1 MKHRT
6 YAIAAAITAIVIAS
20 ATAATAQEPSE
31 SLAGATVHTGGHAT
45 PTYAKQSR
53 QEFARNSGIRDNDII
68 IIDGRISALADMQ
81 ALKPEQIREFTAFRM
96 GKTHLWR
103 VATLKDTHDGG
114 HAAPIIL
121 VNGLEVDSL
130 QQIRQKYVSSAKA
143 LMPEKAVEIY
153 GEQGCNGAILFTLHE
168 TCDGKPITMQE
179 VLSGYEWGETAPA
192 AKPAGPDTVQIRIS
206 DISSTAT
213 PAKAAQPLTL
223 GRAEGDETIY
233 LIPDKAA
240 QPLTLGRAE
249 GDETIYLIPDLN
261 KIRPGDIASVTVF
274 KDKSAHTFDIYGDTS
289 GGVLLVTFKKGRIPL
304 PAVVET
310 GKR

>member
-31 SLAGATVHTGGHAT
+31 SPAGATVHTGGHAT

-53 QEFARNSGIRDNDII
+53 QEFALNSGIRDNDII
-68 IIDGRISALADMQ
+68 IIDAGAIF
-81 ALKPEQIREFTAFRM
+81 PTEEFTAFRM

-233 LIPDKAA
+233 LIPD
-240 QPLTLGRAE
+240 
-249 GDETIYLIPDLN
+249 LN

>member
-20 ATAATAQEPSE
+20 ATAATAQNLPEGLSGTPSKL
-31 SLAGATVHTGGHAT
+31 SATGKG
-45 PTYAKQSR
+45 Y
-53 QEFARNSGIRDNDII
+53 EII
-68 IIDGRISALADMQ
+68 IIDGR
-81 ALKPEQIREFTAFRM
+81 
-96 GKTHLWR
+96 
-103 VATLKDTHDGG
+103 VATNDDLTALNPAKITKFRLYKGYG
-114 HAAPIIL
+114 LRKEYGIIATCTKKGPRNKGTAGPIIL
-121 VNGLEVDSL
+121 VNGIEIDSL
-130 QQIRQKYVSSAKA
+130 QQVRQRYVRTVRAI
-143 LMPEKAVEIY
+143 MPEKATEIY

-168 TCDGKPITMQE
+168 SCDGKPITMQE
-179 VLSGYEWGETAPA
+179 VLSGYEEPA
-192 AKPAGPDTVQIRIS
+192 STEPTSPDPAEFFIRG
-206 DISSTAT
+206 ISSSPASEKAAT
-213 PAKAAQPLTL
+213 PAKTA
-223 GRAEGDETIY
+223 
-233 LIPDKAA
+233 K
-240 QPLTLGRAE
+240 PLTLGRAE

>member
-1 MKHRT
+1 MKQRT
-6 YAIAAAITAIVIAS
+6 YAIAAAITALMIAS
-20 ATAATAQEPSE
+20 APAAPAQNLPEGLSGTPSKL
-31 SLAGATVHTGGHAT
+31 SATGKG
-45 PTYAKQSR
+45 Y
-53 QEFARNSGIRDNDII
+53 EII
-68 IIDGRISALADMQ
+68 IIDGR
-81 ALKPEQIREFTAFRM
+81 
-96 GKTHLWR
+96 
-103 VATLKDTHDGG
+103 VATNDDLTALNPAKITKFRLYKGYG
-114 HAAPIIL
+114 LRKEYGIIATCTKKGPRNKGTAGPIIL
-121 VNGLEVDSL
+121 VNGIEIDSL
-130 QQIRQKYVSSAKA
+130 QQVRQRYVRTVRAI
-143 LMPEKAVEIY
+143 MPEKATEIY

-233 LIPDKAA
+233 LIPD
-240 QPLTLGRAE
+240 
-249 GDETIYLIPDLN
+249 LN

>member
-1 MKHRT
+1 MKQRT
-6 YAIAAAITAIVIAS
+6 YAIAAAITALMIAS
-20 ATAATAQEPSE
+20 APAAPAQNMPEGLSGTPSKL
-31 SLAGATVHTGGHAT
+31 SATGKG
-45 PTYAKQSR
+45 Y
-53 QEFARNSGIRDNDII
+53 EII
-68 IIDGRISALADMQ
+68 IIDGR
-81 ALKPEQIREFTAFRM
+81 
-96 GKTHLWR
+96 
-103 VATLKDTHDGG
+103 VATNDDLTALNPAKITKFRLYKGYG
-114 HAAPIIL
+114 LRKEYGIIATCTKKGPRNKGTAGPIIL
-121 VNGLEVDSL
+121 VNGIEIDSL
-130 QQIRQKYVSSAKA
+130 QQVRQRYVRTVRAI
-143 LMPEKAVEIY
+143 MPEKATEIY

-223 GRAEGDETIY
+223 GRAEGDETV
-233 LIPDKAA
+233 
-240 QPLTLGRAE
+240 
-249 GDETIYLIPDLN
+249 YLIPDLN

>member
-1 MKHRT
+1 MKQRT
-6 YAIAAAITAIVIAS
+6 YAIAAAITALMIAS
-20 ATAATAQEPSE
+20 APAAPAQNLPEGLSGTPSKL
-31 SLAGATVHTGGHAT
+31 SATGKG
-45 PTYAKQSR
+45 Y
-53 QEFARNSGIRDNDII
+53 EII
-68 IIDGRISALADMQ
+68 IIDGR
-81 ALKPEQIREFTAFRM
+81 
-96 GKTHLWR
+96 
-103 VATLKDTHDGG
+103 VATNDDLTALNPAKITKFRLYKGYG
-114 HAAPIIL
+114 LRKEYGIIATCTKKGPRNKGTAGPIIL
-121 VNGLEVDSL
+121 VNGIEIDSL
-130 QQIRQKYVSSAKA
+130 QQVRQRYVRTVRAI
-143 LMPEKAVEIY
+143 MPEKAVEIY

-168 TCDGKPITMQE
+168 TCGGKPITMQE

-213 PAKAAQPLTL
+213 PA
-223 GRAEGDETIY
+223 
-233 LIPDKAA
+233 KAA

-304 PAVVET
+304 PAVVEK

>member
-53 QEFARNSGIRDNDII
+53 QEFALNSGIRDNDII
-68 IIDGRISALADMQ
+68 IIDGRVSALADMQ

-153 GEQGCNGAILFTLHE
+153 GEQGSNGAILFTLHE

-233 LIPDKAA
+233 LIPD
-240 QPLTLGRAE
+240 
-249 GDETIYLIPDLN
+249 LN

>member
-1 MKHRT
+1 MKQRT
-6 YAIAAAITAIVIAS
+6 YAIAAAITALMIAS
-20 ATAATAQEPSE
+20 APAAPAQNLPEGLSGTPSKL
-31 SLAGATVHTGGHAT
+31 SATGKG
-45 PTYAKQSR
+45 Y
-53 QEFARNSGIRDNDII
+53 EII
-68 IIDGRISALADMQ
+68 IIDGR
-81 ALKPEQIREFTAFRM
+81 
-96 GKTHLWR
+96 
-103 VATLKDTHDGG
+103 VATNDDLTALNPAKITKFRLYKGYG
-114 HAAPIIL
+114 LRKEYGIIATCTKKGPRNKGTAGPIIL
-121 VNGLEVDSL
+121 VNGIEIDSL
-130 QQIRQKYVSSAKA
+130 QQVRQRYVRTVRAI
-143 LMPEKAVEIY
+143 MPEKAVEIY

-223 GRAEGDETIY
+223 GRAEGDETV
-233 LIPDKAA
+233 
-240 QPLTLGRAE
+240 
-249 GDETIYLIPDLN
+249 YLIPDLN

-289 GGVLLVTFKKGRIPL
+289 GGVLLVTFKKGHIPL

>member
-20 ATAATAQEPSE
+20 ATAATAQNLPEGLSGTPSKL
-31 SLAGATVHTGGHAT
+31 SATGKG
-45 PTYAKQSR
+45 Y
-53 QEFARNSGIRDNDII
+53 EII
-68 IIDGRISALADMQ
+68 IIDGR
-81 ALKPEQIREFTAFRM
+81 
-96 GKTHLWR
+96 
-103 VATLKDTHDGG
+103 VATNDDLTALNPAKITKFRLYKGYG
-114 HAAPIIL
+114 LRKEYGIIATCTKKRTQSKGTAGPIIL
-121 VNGLEVDSL
+121 VNGIEIDSL
-130 QQIRQKYVSSAKA
+130 QQIRQRYVRTVKSI
-143 LMPEKAVEIY
+143 MPEKATEIY
-153 GEQGCNGAILFTLHE
+153 GKHGSNGAILFTLHE
-168 TCDGKPITMQE
+168 SCDGKPITMQE
-179 VLSGYEWGETAPA
+179 VLSGYEEPAPAEPSGPDTAVFWIRGISSSPASEKAATPAKA

-213 PAKAAQPLTL
+213 PA
-223 GRAEGDETIY
+223 
-233 LIPDKAA
+233 KAA

>member
-20 ATAATAQEPSE
+20 ATAATAQNLPEGLSGTPSKL
-31 SLAGATVHTGGHAT
+31 SATGKG
-45 PTYAKQSR
+45 Y
-53 QEFARNSGIRDNDII
+53 EII
-68 IIDGRISALADMQ
+68 IIDGR
-81 ALKPEQIREFTAFRM
+81 
-96 GKTHLWR
+96 
-103 VATLKDTHDGG
+103 VATNDDLTALNPAKITKFRLYKGYG
-114 HAAPIIL
+114 LRKEYGIIATCTKKGPRNKGTAGPIIL
-121 VNGLEVDSL
+121 VNGIEIDSL
-130 QQIRQKYVSSAKA
+130 QQVRQRYVRTVRAI
-143 LMPEKAVEIY
+143 MPEKATEIY

-179 VLSGYEWGETAPA
+179 VLSGYE
-192 AKPAGPDTVQIRIS
+192 KPASTEPTSPDPAEFFIRG
-206 DISSTAT
+206 ISSSPASEKAAT
-213 PAKAAQPLTL
+213 PAKAA
-223 GRAEGDETIY
+223 
-233 LIPDKAA
+233 K
-240 QPLTLGRAE
+240 PLTLGRAE